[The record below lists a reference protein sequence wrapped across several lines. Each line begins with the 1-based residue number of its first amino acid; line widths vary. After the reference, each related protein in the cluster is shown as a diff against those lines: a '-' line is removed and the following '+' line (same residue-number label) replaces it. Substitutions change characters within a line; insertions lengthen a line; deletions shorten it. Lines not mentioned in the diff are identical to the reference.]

1 MIGHTLIDKLAGD
14 VGDLA
19 AASRLQR
26 SSSSNRT
33 AVSVLSSRYF
43 TMTGA

>member
-1 MIGHTLIDKLAGD
+1 MGVEPEHATLIS
-14 VGDLA
+14 
-19 AASRLQR
+19 AASR
-26 SSSSNRT
+26 SSRV